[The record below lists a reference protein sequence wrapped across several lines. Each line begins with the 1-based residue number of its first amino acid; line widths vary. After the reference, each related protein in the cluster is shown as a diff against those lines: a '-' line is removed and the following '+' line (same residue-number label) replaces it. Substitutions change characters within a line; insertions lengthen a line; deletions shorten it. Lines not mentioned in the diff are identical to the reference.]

1 MLLVPFANESGTIF
15 ELDIEVLLL
24 VDAESGGSQKR
35 NLKNGERL
43 EFMFIF
49 STPVSVEQHEQ

>member
-24 VDAESGGSQKR
+24 VDAESGGKPKR

>member
-24 VDAESGGSQKR
+24 VDAESGER

-43 EFMFIF
+43 KFMFIF
-49 STPVSVEQHEQ
+49 

>member
-24 VDAESGGSQKR
+24 VDAESGGSQRETWKMV
-35 NLKNGERL
+35 ND
-43 EFMFIF
+43 
-49 STPVSVEQHEQ
+49 